1 VLGRVEPANI
11 LVAAGDSF
19 DGQRSVC
26 VSRDGAVFDAVVET
40 GGVADEVSG
49 EEAAHYLGEGFAAL
63 TGLGVTGVP
72 FLI

>member
-1 VLGRVEPANI
+1 MLGRVEPANI

-26 VSRDGAVFDAVVET
+26 VSRDGAVFDV
-40 GGVADEVSG
+40 GGVADDLSG